1 MRNVVFRSF
10 LSEALY
16 LGWKSSLLF
25 CICRCSRQDEKFH
38 TTKVIS
44 TNKLSAILWLQKIS
58 HEKENVILSIREAF
72 TVRPWDTYLSS
83 QFVTGFICDHFS
95 SQMTSNVFSM
105 WLPLERYITVFSIQ
119 ALILSSQYSTGERNT
134 LLLFNGDEMEM
145 SSL

>member
-1 MRNVVFRSF
+1 MLCFKAF
-10 LSEALY
+10 Y
-16 LGWKSSLLF
+16 LKLCTQVGNQSLLF

-58 HEKENVILSIREAF
+58 HEKENVILSIREDLYILALGYISF
-72 TVRPWDTYLSS
+72 S

-105 WLPLERYITVFSIQ
+105 WLPLERYITAFSIQ
-119 ALILSSQYSTGERNT
+119 ALILSSQYSTGE
-134 LLLFNGDEMEM
+134 EH
-145 SSL
+145 SSPL